1 MTCQTTE
8 PRPIRSTP
16 LGRFTGRLLIILVFA
31 LLAAALWQLT
41 DILVLLFGA
50 ILFAIGLCAAARL
63 VSSRTGMERGL
74 ALASVFVIVVAVFG
88 AALWVFGATVAAQF
102 DDVVQVVPAGF
113 KLFTS
118 WIGQYA
124 YGRQLLNQISGQTGG
139 TGSGPMGGAN
149 VLGAAAWA
157 TSMVAAVAS
166 AVTRTLG
173 YAVIALFVAIY
184 LAAQPNRYRRLCLRL
199 VPPHYRLIAEHLFEV
214 SGDVLQR
221 WLVGQLVVMLTI
233 GVLTG
238 LGLWA
243 MGIEAAV
250 ALGLMGGLL
259 CFIPFVGAVLAAIP
273 ATLVALTQGP
283 IYAASVVLMYVGV
296 HLFEGNF
303 ITPMVQAEATSFPP
317 VLAILS
323 TVAFSVLLGPVGVL
337 LAAPLTLFLMAVVEV
352 LYVQQVLGEAPIGEG
367 RLRAAASAAPLDKSA
382 TGQAQ

>member
-1 MTCQTTE
+1 MTFQTTE
-8 PRPIRSTP
+8 PGPTRSTS
-16 LGRFTGRLLIILVFA
+16 LGPFTARLLIILVFA
-31 LLAAALWQLT
+31 LLAAALWQLA
-41 DILVLLFGA
+41 DVLVLLFGA
-50 ILFAIGLCAAARL
+50 VLLSIGLCAAARL
-63 VSSRTGMERGL
+63 VSSRTGMRRGL
-74 ALASVFVIVVAVFG
+74 ALAGVFVIVVAVFG

-102 DDVVQVVPAGF
+102 DDIVRVIPAGF
-113 KLFTS
+113 KLFTGWVGRYS
-118 WIGQYA
+118 
-124 YGRQLLNQISGQTGG
+124 YGRQLLDQISGQTGG
-139 TGSGPMGGAN
+139 TGSGPLGGAN
-149 VLGAAAWA
+149 MLGAAAWA
-157 TSMVAAVAS
+157 TSMITVVAS

-199 VPPHYRLIAEHLFEV
+199 VPPHYRLIAEHLFGI

-233 GVLTG
+233 GILTG

-243 MGIEAAV
+243 MGIEAAA

-296 HLFEGNF
+296 HFVEGNF

-317 VLAILS
+317 ALAILS
-323 TVAFSVLLGPVGVL
+323 TVAFSLLLGPVGVL

-352 LYVQQVLGEAPIGEG
+352 LYVQQALGEAPIGEDP
-367 RLRAAASAAPLDKSA
+367 LCATARAVPCDRSAA
-382 TGQAQ
+382 GQAQ

>member
-8 PRPIRSTP
+8 HRPIRSTP

-50 ILFAIGLCAAARL
+50 ILFAIGLCAAARS

-74 ALASVFVIVVAVFG
+74 ALACVFVIVVAVFG

-113 KLFTS
+113 KLLTS
-118 WIGQYA
+118 WVGQYA
-124 YGRQLLNQISGQTGG
+124 YGRQLLDQISGQTGG

-157 TSMVAAVAS
+157 TSMVAVVAR

-184 LAAQPNRYRRLCLRL
+184 LAAQPDRYRRLCLHL

-243 MGIEAAV
+243 MGIEAAA

-283 IYAASVVLMYVGV
+283 IYAASVALMYVGV
-296 HLFEGNF
+296 HFFEGNF
-303 ITPMVQAEATSFPP
+303 ITPMVQAKATSFPP

-323 TVAFSVLLGPVGVL
+323 TVTFSLLLGPVGVL
-337 LAAPLTLFLMAVVEV
+337 LAAPLTLFLMAVVDV
-352 LYVQQVLGEAPIGEG
+352 LYVQQALGEAPIGEG
-367 RLRAAASAAPLDKSA
+367 PLCAVASAAPLDKSA